1 MFTEAEI
8 RQKLGEDYLN
18 NLLDET
24 IHYSLQR
31 LIERFVTREFG
42 KKLPFLC
49 SLSERSKDSDDA
61 EQDESS
67 YDVSYDGTMVP
78 QQRPYFDE
86 IDQEDLKDKK
96 ASLDLKKTLANIIKE
111 YPECVV
117 LDISG
122 LQQLDCCA
130 IFHEEFVYFN
140 GTFYLSQ
147 PEFPQKMLD
156 CRVYKEKKPQIRY
169 VLRDT
174 RGYIDTHYMDIVP
187 KGGFEENYNDSLY
200 PVHEKIVDAIHDEAS
215 SLIILHGVPGTGKT
229 SYIRHLISE
238 NPDVKFYWLDSS
250 LFNYIDTSTFVE
262 FLVSCKNAVFILE
275 DSESLLKSRDEGHNP
290 AMQSLLSISD
300 GMLGDSLKLKFIC
313 TFNTDL
319 QAIDKALFRKGRMKV
334 MYEFKPLAKDK
345 VANLFIK
352 QGLDPEKAEAMP
364 LCDVYNVT
372 TENGNENLTNK
383 GSIGFN

>member
-1 MFTEAEI
+1 MYTEVEI
-8 RQKLGEDYLN
+8 RQKLGEDYLA
-18 NLLDET
+18 NLHDENIT
-24 IHYSLQR
+24 YSLQR
-31 LIERFVTREFG
+31 LVERFITQELG
-42 KKLPFLC
+42 NKLPFMCVLT
-49 SLSERSKDSDDA
+49 DNNQDGDVI

-67 YDVSYDGTMVP
+67 CDMDYDTFSDSHP
-78 QQRPYFDE
+78 FFDE
-86 IDQEDLKDKK
+86 VDQEEFKDKL
-96 ASLDLKKTLANIIKE
+96 ARIDLNKTLANIVKV

-117 LDISG
+117 LDLKSTR
-122 LQQLDCCA
+122 QLLSCL
-130 IFHEEFVYFN
+130 IFHDEFVYYN
-140 GTFYLSQ
+140 CTFYLNQ
-147 PEFPQKMLD
+147 PNFPQKMLD
-156 CRVYKEKKPQIRY
+156 CRVYKEEKPRIRY

-174 RGYIDTHYMDIVP
+174 RGYIDTHYMDIAP

-200 PVHEKIVDAIHDEAS
+200 PVHEKIVDAIHDESS

-238 NPDVKFYWLDSS
+238 NPDIKFYWLDSS
-250 LFNYIDTSTFVE
+250 LFSYIDTSTFVE

-275 DSESLLKSRDEGHNP
+275 DSESLLKSRDEAHNP

-345 VANLFIK
+345 VAKLFIK

-364 LCDVYNVT
+364 LCDVYNAT
-372 TENGNENLTNK
+372 TDNGNEDITNK
-383 GSIGFN
+383 ESIGFN

>member
-1 MFTEAEI
+1 MYTEVEI
-8 RQKLGEDYLN
+8 RQKLGEDYLA
-18 NLLDET
+18 NLHDENIT
-24 IHYSLQR
+24 YSLQR
-31 LIERFVTREFG
+31 LVERFVTQEFG
-42 KKLPFLC
+42 NKLPFMCVLT
-49 SLSERSKDSDDA
+49 EDNQDGDII

-67 YDVSYDGTMVP
+67 CDMDYDDS
-78 QQRPYFDE
+78 RPYYDE
-86 IDQEDLKDKK
+86 IDQENFKDRLARVDLN
-96 ASLDLKKTLANIIKE
+96 KTLANIVKA

-117 LDISG
+117 LDIKSSRQ
-122 LQQLDCCA
+122 LQSCL
-130 IFHEEFVYFN
+130 IFHDEFVYFN
-140 GTFYLSQ
+140 CTFYLNQ
-147 PEFPQKMLD
+147 PKFPQKMLD
-156 CRVYKEKKPQIRY
+156 CRVYNEEKPRIRY

-174 RGYIDTHYMDIVP
+174 RGYIDTHYMDIAP

-200 PVHEKIVDAIHDEAS
+200 PVHEKIVDAIHDESS

-238 NPDVKFYWLDSS
+238 NPDIKFYWLDSS
-250 LFNYIDTSTFVE
+250 LFSYIDTSTFVE

-275 DSESLLKSRDEGHNP
+275 DSESLLKSRDEAHNP

-345 VANLFIK
+345 VAKLFIK

-364 LCDVYNVT
+364 LCDVYNAT
-372 TENGNENLTNK
+372 TDNGSENITNK
-383 GSIGFN
+383 DSIGF

>member
-1 MFTEAEI
+1 MYTEVEI
-8 RQKLGEDYLN
+8 RQKLGEDYLA
-18 NLLDET
+18 NLHDENIT
-24 IHYSLQR
+24 YSLQR
-31 LIERFVTREFG
+31 LVERFVTQELG
-42 KKLPFLC
+42 NKLPFMCVLT
-49 SLSERSKDSDDA
+49 EDNQDGDVI
-61 EQDESS
+61 EQGESS
-67 YDVSYDGTMVP
+67 CDMDYDIFSDS
-78 QQRPYFDE
+78 RPYYDE
-86 IDQEDLKDKK
+86 VDQEDFKDKI
-96 ASLDLKKTLANIIKE
+96 ARVDLNKTLANIVKA

-117 LDISG
+117 LDIKSSR
-122 LQQLDCCA
+122 QLLSCL
-130 IFHEEFVYFN
+130 IFHDEFVYFN
-140 GTFYLSQ
+140 CTFYLSQ
-147 PEFPQKMLD
+147 PKFPQKMLD
-156 CRVYKEKKPQIRY
+156 CRVYTEEKPRIRY

-174 RGYIDTHYMDIVP
+174 RGYIDTHYMDITP

-200 PVHEKIVDAIHDEAS
+200 PVHEKIVDAIHEESS

-238 NPDVKFYWLDSS
+238 NPDIKFYWLDSS
-250 LFNYIDTSTFVE
+250 LFGYIDTSTFVE

-275 DSESLLKSRDEGHNP
+275 DSESLLKSRDEAHNP

-345 VANLFIK
+345 VAKLFIK

-372 TENGNENLTNK
+372 NDNGNENLTNK